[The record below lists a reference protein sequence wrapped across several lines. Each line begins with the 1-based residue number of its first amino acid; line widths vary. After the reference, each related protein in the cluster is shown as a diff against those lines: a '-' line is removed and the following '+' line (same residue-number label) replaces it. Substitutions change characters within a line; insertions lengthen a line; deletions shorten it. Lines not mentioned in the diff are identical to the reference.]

1 MYHLRLCMFVLT
13 LKAVIDFSQCQMLED
28 VQRLTDDLLK
38 NCNSLLRPRRNQ
50 SEVLIVNLKVELIT
64 LLELNEVEETLS
76 LMAIMLMSWKD
87 DQLVWNPRKYNGI
100 QATRLRS
107 EQVWTP
113 PLVLIN
119 SVTKIEQIGHDH
131 SWLLVFALSN
141 GLVYF
146 SPGLILS
153 TKCEVDVTYYPWD
166 EHNCK
171 LLFLVWGY
179 YPQEVAINPI
189 ENEIGRTYYT
199 ENGAWEL
206 KGSEIWVFEVSMQIV
221 LRLKRRPE
229 YVLVNA
235 VCPIV
240 FLSFVSTIVFLIPAA
255 SGERVSFSLTILLSI
270 VVFFTIIGDSL
281 PKTSKS
287 LSIFSLYLLFIMV
300 TSIFAT
306 LANVFSLYIYYKD
319 EQNPVTQ
326 CWVKFTRCILCRS
339 KKRPMKS
346 RGQSQHDG
354 KHPNVQDQCIKNN
367 QSCLP
372 YIVASVSND
381 TGECR
386 YTNSKDSDTSIE
398 DKFDRNENV
407 SWKDVSVAVD
417 RLLFILCFMIVSIS
431 TIVFAVLMVK

>member
-1 MYHLRLCMFVLT
+1 MSPFSVCMFVLT
-13 LKAVIDFSQCQMLED
+13 LKSAIDFSQCHMLED

-38 NCNSLLRPRRNQ
+38 NYNSLLRPRRNQ
-50 SEVLIVNLKVELIT
+50 SEVVIVNLKVELVT
-64 LLELNEVEETLS
+64 LLEFNEVEETLS
-76 LMAIMLMSWKD
+76 IMAIMLMSWKD
-87 DQLVWNPRKYNGI
+87 DQLVWNPRKYNRI
-100 QATRLRS
+100 QATRFRI

-119 SVTKIEQIGHDH
+119 SVTKIEQIGHNH
-131 SWLLVFALSN
+131 SWLLVFALSH
-141 GLVYF
+141 GWVYF
-146 SPGLILS
+146 SPGLLLS

-171 LLFLVWGY
+171 LLFVVWGY
-179 YPQEVAINPI
+179 LDQEVAINPI
-189 ENEIGRTYYT
+189 ENEVGRTYYT

-206 KGSEIWVFEVSMQIV
+206 KGSEIWVFEFTMQIV
-221 LRLKRRPE
+221 LRLKRRPA

-270 VVFFTIIGDSL
+270 AVFFTIIGDSL

-306 LANVFSLYIYYKD
+306 LANVFSLYIYHKD
-319 EQNPVTQ
+319 EQYPVTQ
-326 CWVKFTRCILCRS
+326 CWVMFTRCMLCRS
-339 KKRPMKS
+339 TKRPMKS
-346 RGQSQHDG
+346 REQSQHDG
-354 KHPNVQDQCIKNN
+354 KHVNVQNQCIKNKR
-367 QSCLP
+367 SCLP
-372 YIVASVSND
+372 YIVAGVSND

-386 YTNSKDSDTSIE
+386 YTNSKDSETSIE
-398 DKFDRNENV
+398 DKFDRNDNV

-417 RLLFILCFMIVSIS
+417 RLLFMLFFMIVSIS